1 MLQNGDPEKRRPPP
15 MAETIFAKIIRREI
29 PAQIEHEDELCLA
42 FHDVSP
48 QSPTHILV
56 IPKKPLPS
64 LAEVTD
70 ADIPLLGHLMR
81 VATDIATKLNLV
93 NGYRLVVNCGTDGG
107 QTVNHLHIHLLGGRS
122 LGWPPG

>member
-1 MLQNGDPEKRRPPP
+1 

-29 PAQIEHEDELCLA
+29 PAQIEYEDKLCLA

-48 QSPTHILV
+48 QAPTHILV

-70 ADIPLLGHLMR
+70 AEIPLLGHLMR
-81 VATDIATKLNLV
+81 VATNIATKLNLV

>member
-1 MLQNGDPEKRRPPP
+1 

-48 QSPTHILV
+48 QAPTHILV

-81 VATDIATKLNLV
+81 VATDIATKLNLA

>member
-1 MLQNGDPEKRRPPP
+1 

-70 ADIPLLGHLMR
+70 ADIPLLGHLMG
-81 VATDIATKLNLV
+81 VTTDIATKLNLA

>member
-1 MLQNGDPEKRRPPP
+1 

-48 QSPTHILV
+48 QAPTHILV
-56 IPKKPLPS
+56 IPKKHLPS

-70 ADIPLLGHLMR
+70 AEIPLLGHLMR

>member
-1 MLQNGDPEKRRPPP
+1 

-29 PAQIEHEDELCLA
+29 PAQIEHDDELCLA
-42 FHDVSP
+42 FHDFSP
-48 QSPTHILV
+48 QAPTHILV

>member
-1 MLQNGDPEKRRPPP
+1 
-15 MAETIFAKIIRREI
+15 MAETIFEKIIRREI
-29 PAQIEHEDELCLA
+29 PAQIEHEDEMCLA

>member
-1 MLQNGDPEKRRPPP
+1 

-48 QSPTHILV
+48 QAPTHILV

-64 LAEVTD
+64 LTEVTD

-81 VATDIATKLNLV
+81 VATEIAKKLNLV
-93 NGYRLVVNCGTDGG
+93 DGYRLVVNCGADGG
-107 QTVNHLHIHLLGGRS
+107 QTVDHLHIHLLGGRS
-122 LGWPPG
+122 LRWPPG

>member
-1 MLQNGDPEKRRPPP
+1 
-15 MAETIFAKIIRREI
+15 MAETIFAKIIRRDI

-48 QSPTHILV
+48 QAPTHILV

-81 VATDIATKLNLV
+81 VATDIATKLNLA

>member
-1 MLQNGDPEKRRPPP
+1 

-48 QSPTHILV
+48 QAPTHILV
-56 IPKKPLPS
+56 IPKKPIPS

-70 ADIPLLGHLMR
+70 ADTHLLGHLMS
-81 VATDIATKLNLV
+81 VATDIATKLNLTD
-93 NGYRLVVNCGTDGG
+93 GYRLVVNCGKDGG
-107 QTVNHLHIHLLGGRS
+107 QSVNHLHIHLLGGRA